1 MFISIAFCV
10 DAGRDVYKNFQ
21 RYYYASECLPPSAEA
36 LGSLLKSA
44 NNTTEALLGALPQ
57 CRRENSLLFLLLML
71 GTVWLAV
78 SLYNFNKT
86 PYLQASKREMLA
98 DYALPVAVIALSF
111 LGAFVFREVES
122 ECLRSAVIP
131 APETLFYQNRKC
143 KKFIL

>member
-1 MFISIAFCV
+1 M

-21 RYYYASECLPPSAEA
+21 RYYYASECAPPTVESLTRLLRTAGASSNNTTAEA
-36 LGSLLKSA
+36 LL
-44 NNTTEALLGALPQ
+44 EVLPQ

-122 ECLRSAVIP
+122 EYGDCVFTGDSERRSM
-131 APETLFYQNRKC
+131 EEEEEEQTL
-143 KKFIL
+143 LSL